1 VTASRNQTSL
11 ENIVNSTQIKNILTP
26 LFGILATFLATKL
39 NFLGMDQATW
49 NTLVSSIGFGI
60 VSIIL
65 GFFNKT
71 TNLMDTVGS
80 QPGTTVVTTPANA
93 AALPANPDVIATT
106 PQISVAVNAAK

>member
-1 VTASRNQTSL
+1 M
-11 ENIVNSTQIKNILTP
+11 NSIQLKNILTP

-49 NTLVSSIGFGI
+49 NTIVSSIGFGA

-65 GFFNKT
+65 GFFGKT
-71 TNLMDTVGS
+71 TNVLDAAAN

-93 AALPANPDVIATT
+93 AALPANPDVIAAT
-106 PQISVAVNAAK
+106 PQIVNAVNAAK

>member
-1 VTASRNQTSL
+1 M
-11 ENIVNSTQIKNILTP
+11 NSAQIKTILTP

-49 NTLVSSIGFGI
+49 NTIVSSIGFGV

-65 GFFNKT
+65 GVFTKT
-71 TNLMDTVGS
+71 TTLIDTVGN

-93 AALPANPDVIATT
+93 AALPDNKDVIAVT
-106 PQISVAVNAAK
+106 PQIATAVNAAK

>member
-1 VTASRNQTSL
+1 M
-11 ENIVNSTQIKNILTP
+11 NSTQIKTILTP

-49 NTLVSSIGFGI
+49 NTIVSSIGFGI

-71 TNLMDTVGS
+71 TALMDTVGS
-80 QPGTTVVTTPANA
+80 QPGTTVVTTPENA
-93 AALPANPDVIATT
+93 AAVPNPDVIAAT
-106 PQISVAVNAAK
+106 PQIVTAVNNAK